1 MKWKSDNSDKV
12 WSVRL
17 LMDGGRASVAQLKC
31 GDETIQSNVTIT
43 YDKQSDNI
51 YVNEDG
57 NKLKSKDLESWRFLV
72 DYCFWPN
79 VRCEQSSA

>member
-43 YDKQSDNI
+43 YDRQSDNI
-51 YVNEDG
+51 YVNAVSYTH
-57 NKLKSKDLESWRFLV
+57 LTLPTILSV
-72 DYCFWPN
+72 
-79 VRCEQSSA
+79 